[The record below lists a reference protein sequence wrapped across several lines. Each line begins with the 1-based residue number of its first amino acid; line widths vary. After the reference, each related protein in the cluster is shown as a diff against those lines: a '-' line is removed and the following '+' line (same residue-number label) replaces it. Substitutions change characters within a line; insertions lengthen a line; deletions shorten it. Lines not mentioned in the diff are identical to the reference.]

1 LKKNKNKILKI
12 EYIKKD
18 RILKLFFE
26 DGFISSITSELL
38 RVYSPSAETTGHT
51 GQSPPPLVLDKQN
64 VNIIYIEHIG
74 NYAIK
79 LHFDDL
85 HNTGIYS
92 WKYLRYLVE
101 NSDLLKKNYKKKL
114 AEIGKS

>member
-1 LKKNKNKILKI
+1 M
-12 EYIKKD
+12 
-18 RILKLFFE
+18 
-26 DGFISSITSELL
+26 S
-38 RVYSPSAETTGHT
+38 
-51 GQSPPPLVLDKQN
+51 KQN

-101 NSDLLKKNYKKKL
+101 NSDLLKKNYKKNWQR
-114 AEIGKS
+114 